1 MRGNGEDPR
10 SLRACLLTACWVG
23 VAIAVVT
30 VPAPLRAADPR
41 DARAV
46 DALIAR
52 QMSTYH
58 VPGAALAL
66 IQDGRVVLVKGY
78 GFRDLA
84 TNAPVTSGTLFN
96 IGSISKS
103 FTALGVAQLVDQHQV
118 DLDAPVIRYIPD
130 LRLSDPQATQEVT
143 LRQLL
148 SHTSGLPADDQ
159 WPRQVPSSREGIV
172 QEFATMPITAQPGTR
187 FQYCS
192 RCVVLAAYVLE
203 RVTGQSWE
211 AYTRTH
217 IFEPIG
223 MTTAGFGALG
233 LEDASDRALPYRDE
247 TGAGA
252 APVTWPRLEYLGP
265 LAPAAGI
272 DASIADMARY
282 ALFQLGDGT
291 VSGRR
296 AVSAQMLAELHRPEI
311 AVGAGWAR
319 PDIQSLHYALG
330 WFTGEDR
337 GVQLVYHN
345 GANPGFRATLVF
357 APSAKAGVVIL
368 TNGQAGGLTS
378 ATVSLLLEQL
388 LQ

>member
-1 MRGNGEDPR
+1 MRAV
-10 SLRACLLTACWVG
+10 LRGCLLTACLVG
-23 VAIAVVT
+23 VVIAVVT
-30 VPAPLRAADPR
+30 FPAPLRAADPR

-66 IQDGRVVLVKGY
+66 IQDGRVVLEKGY

-84 TNAPVTSGTLFN
+84 TNAPVTSETLFN

-103 FTALGVAQLVDQHQV
+103 FTALAVVQLVDQHQV

-130 LRLSDPQATQEVT
+130 LRLSDQQATQEMT

-159 WPRQVPSSREGIV
+159 WPGQVPSSRKGIV

-211 AYTRTH
+211 ACTRTH

-223 MTTAGFGALG
+223 MTTARLWSSRAGGRLRPGF
-233 LEDASDRALPYRDE
+233 
-247 TGAGA
+247 
-252 APVTWPRLEYLGP
+252 
-265 LAPAAGI
+265 
-272 DASIADMARY
+272 
-282 ALFQLGDGT
+282 T
-291 VSGRR
+291 VSGRNWR
-296 AVSAQMLAELHRPEI
+296 GR
-311 AVGAGWAR
+311 GAGDLSASPIPR
-319 PDIQSLHYALG
+319 ALGAGGRYRCEHSGYGAVCTVSTRQRHGVRAPGGLRPNAGRIASSRDRRRGGLGSPDIQSLHYALG

-357 APSAKAGVVIL
+357 APSARAGVVIL
-368 TNGQAGGLTS
+368 TNGQAGGFTP
-378 ATVSLLLEQL
+378 ATVSLLLHQL
-388 LQ
+388 HQ

>member
-1 MRGNGEDPR
+1 
-10 SLRACLLTACWVG
+10 
-23 VAIAVVT
+23 
-30 VPAPLRAADPR
+30 
-41 DARAV
+41 
-46 DALIAR
+46 
-52 QMSTYH
+52 
-58 VPGAALAL
+58 
-66 IQDGRVVLVKGY
+66 
-78 GFRDLA
+78 
-84 TNAPVTSGTLFN
+84 
-96 IGSISKS
+96 
-103 FTALGVAQLVDQHQV
+103 
-118 DLDAPVIRYIPD
+118 
-130 LRLSDPQATQEVT
+130 
-143 LRQLL
+143 
-148 SHTSGLPADDQ
+148 
-159 WPRQVPSSREGIV
+159 
-172 QEFATMPITAQPGTR
+172 MPITAQPGTR

-233 LEDASDRALPYRDE
+233 LEVASDRALPYRDE

-252 APVTWPRLEYLGP
+252 APVTWPRLQYLGP

-272 DASIADMARY
+272 DASIADMVRY

-296 AVSAQMLAELHRPEI
+296 VVSAQMLAKLHRPEI

-345 GANPGFRATLVF
+345 GANPGFRATLVL

-368 TNGQAGGLTS
+368 TNGQAGGFTS
-378 ATVSLLLEQL
+378 ATVSLLLEQF